1 MPIKL
6 ILASTSIYRQQ
17 LLAKLNY
24 PFIAVS
30 PDIDE
35 SPLIGET
42 AIQLVER
49 LAQQKA
55 LVGSVLITADTSS
68 PSAPTQLSSIV
79 IGSDQVALINGEI
92 VGKPHTVENAIKQLT
107 QASGQ
112 AITFYTGLAV
122 YCADT
127 KVMHSCVE
135 PFTVHFRHL
144 TEAQIRYYVNTE
156 LPLYC
161 AGSFK
166 SEGLGIALFDKLE
179 GDDPNTL
186 IGLPLIKLIDLLA
199 LQGIDVLT

>member
-6 ILASTSIYRQQ
+6 ILASTSVYRQQ
-17 LLAKLNY
+17 LLSKLNY
-24 PFIAVS
+24 PFTAIN
-30 PDIDE
+30 PNIDE
-35 SPLIGET
+35 SPLTDET

-49 LAQQKA
+49 LARQKA
-55 LVGSVLITADTSS
+55 LAGSALIAADTSS
-68 PSAPTQLSSIV
+68 QHNKHSNIV
-79 IGSDQVALINGEI
+79 IGSDQVALINGDI
-92 VGKPHTVENAIKQLT
+92 VGKPHTAENAIKQLT

-135 PFTVHFRHL
+135 PFTVHFRQL

-156 LPLYC
+156 QPLYC

-199 LQGIDVLT
+199 LQGIDVLA